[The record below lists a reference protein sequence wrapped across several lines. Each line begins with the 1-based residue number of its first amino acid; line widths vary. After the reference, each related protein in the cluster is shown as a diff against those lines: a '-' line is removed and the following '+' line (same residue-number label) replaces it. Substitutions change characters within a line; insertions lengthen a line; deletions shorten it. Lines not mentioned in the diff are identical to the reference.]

1 MIVRIVNMHFKET
14 AIGKFQNMFDAY
26 KEQIREQ
33 PGCTFLELY
42 QDKDDEQRFFTYS
55 YWKDEE
61 SLNKYRKSALFQE
74 VWPQTKALFD
84 EKPQANSVVKIHSL
98 L

>member
-14 AIGKFQNMFDAY
+14 SIGKFQNMFDAY
-26 KEQIREQ
+26 KEQIRNQ
-33 PGCTFLELY
+33 PGCSFLELY
-42 QDKDDEQRFFTYS
+42 QDKDDPQRFYTYS
-55 YWKDEE
+55 YCENEE
-61 SLNKYRKSALFQE
+61 ALNAYRKSELFEE